1 MFDNILLGL
10 NIAFSPGNL
19 AFCFIGC
26 LLGTLTGI
34 LPGLGPSGAIA
45 ILLPLTFKFSPTT
58 AIIMLAGIYYGAMY
72 GGSTTS
78 ILVNI
83 PGEAASCVTCLDG
96 YKMAR
101 QGRAGSALAIAAWG
115 SLIGGTFGIL
125 GLQFLSPYLADV
137 SIDFTPTE
145 YVSLMVLGMVILVY
159 LARESMIKGLM
170 MAVLGLL
177 LGAVGMDLIS
187 GKERFV
193 YHSITLMDGI
203 GLVPVA
209 MGLFG
214 ITEVLE
220 NLETSLRRDV
230 YKAKIKSLW
239 PTKEDWKRSAGPIG
253 RGSVIGFLLGILPGG
268 GAILSSFTSYAIEK
282 KVSKHPEK
290 FGTGM
295 IEGVA
300 APETANNAAAQAAF
314 IPLFTLGLPANIVMA
329 LILGAFVMNGMP
341 VGPLFISQHPDLF
354 WGVIVSMYIGN
365 IMLVILNLPLIP
377 VWVQLLKVRYS
388 IMFPIILVFCFLGA
402 YSLNFNYVEVVIMVI
417 FGVLGYVFRKLR
429 FDPTPL
435 VFALVLGPILERS
448 LRQTLIISEGSWS
461 IFVTRPISAVLLVI
475 AAALICLN
483 VLSAFKKM
491 KARRKENKKTEVA
504 SPVRLS

>member
-1 MFDNILLGL
+1 MFDNLLLGI
-10 NIAFSPGNL
+10 NVAFSPANL

-26 LLGTLTGI
+26 VLGTLTGI

-78 ILVNI
+78 ILVNM

-101 QGRAGSALAIAAWG
+101 QGKAGSALGIAAFG

-137 SIDFTPTE
+137 SINFTSTE
-145 YVSLMVLGMVILVY
+145 YVSLMVMGLIILVY
-159 LARESMIKGLM
+159 LAQESMIKGLM
-170 MAVLGLL
+170 MASAGLL
-177 LGAVGMDLIS
+177 LGVVGMDIIS
-187 GKERFV
+187 GKERF
-193 YHSITLMDGI
+193 SFNSLTLMDGI

-220 NLETSLRRDV
+220 NLEKKLKRDV
-230 YKAKIKSLW
+230 YKAEIKSFF
-239 PTKEDWKRSAGPIG
+239 PTKDEWKRSVKPIA
-253 RGSVIGFLLGILPGG
+253 RGSVIGFVLGILPGG
-268 GAILSSFTSYAIEK
+268 GAILASFTSYAIEK
-282 KVSKHPEK
+282 KMSKHPEK

-329 LILGAFVMNGMP
+329 LILGAFIINGLP

-354 WGVIVSMYIGN
+354 WGVVVSMYIGN

-377 VWVQLLKVRYS
+377 LWVQFLKIRYT
-388 IMFPIILVFCFLGA
+388 IMFPIILVFCILGA
-402 YSLNFNYVEVVIMVI
+402 YSLNFNYIEVVIMVI

-429 FDPTPL
+429 FDPVPF

-448 LRQTLIISEGSWS
+448 LRQSLIISDGSWS
-461 IFVTRPISAVLLVI
+461 VFWTRPISAVLLAI
-475 AAALICLN
+475 AAGLLCLN
-483 VLSAFKKM
+483 MLGAFKKM
-491 KARRKENKKTEVA
+491 RTQTGR
-504 SPVRLS
+504 